1 VACYRC
7 QCILVLTNLRLG
19 LNSSRW
25 LWPRSA
31 KRNTA
36 VQKGSLK
43 YSLGSINAM
52 PATARR
58 PRRSSSEVRSAILT
72 AAEDLFGVRG
82 FAGTTTRAVAKQ
94 AGVAEALVYTNFGNK
109 TRLFEAA
116 VVDRYETFLAE
127 HVELWSAGITN
138 PETMSRFDFVHGF
151 VDSFTTFFSD
161 NRSLCLTYLE
171 YHRLGNGQ
179 SDPPNA
185 NFAVPLR
192 TLEKALVEHG
202 TQFGLRELDVQ
213 VTVRAVIS
221 MVLGLVLHDHVLF
234 TGMRRP
240 GRERLLREVTTLI
253 LTGIESPIG

>member
-1 VACYRC
+1 VARC
-7 QCILVLTNLRLG
+7 RRQCISVSANLTLG

-31 KRNTA
+31 KRNPLSNGPMNYGLSSI
-36 VQKGSLK
+36 GS
-43 YSLGSINAM
+43 M

-58 PRRSSSEVRSAILT
+58 PRRSSSEVRGAILT

-82 FAGTTTRAVAKQ
+82 FAGTTTREIAKQ

-151 VDSFTTFFSD
+151 VDSFMTYFSD
-161 NRSLCLTYLE
+161 NRNLCLTYLE

-185 NFAVPLR
+185 NFAAPLR
-192 TLEKALVEHG
+192 TLEKVLVEHG
-202 TQFGLRELDVQ
+202 TQFGLRELDVTL
-213 VTVRAVIS
+213 TVRAVIA

-234 TGMRRP
+234 TGMCRP
-240 GRERLLREVTTLI
+240 GRERLVREVSTLI
-253 LTGIESPIG
+253 LTGIESPTG